1 MTNLDPLFNS
11 NRDDTAIA
19 RKGLARWFFRAMGI
33 IFLAELTGLL
43 NFVFYYSTF
52 GQLQYDQPPDWTIP
66 GSLLA
71 MVALVM
77 GGILLKAHP
86 VIGSLLA
93 GAGLIEA
100 AVAFAL
106 IYRPDDGEGAQLFKL
121 AMIVLAIVGLVLLT
135 WFVRRSVEDART
147 SRPAA

>member
-1 MTNLDPLFNS
+1 
-11 NRDDTAIA
+11 
-19 RKGLARWFFRAMGI
+19 
-33 IFLAELTGLL
+33 
-43 NFVFYYSTF
+43 
-52 GQLQYDQPPDWTIP
+52 
-66 GSLLA
+66 